1 MSEKSPYGCS
11 RPQPSDKGLVYI
23 FTGDGKGK
31 TTAAIGTAVRA
42 AGHGL
47 RVLIVFFAK
56 GDKYPR
62 GEDSALSRLPNVTIT
77 GCRHRDWLDKENIK
91 AEDRELAKSALAAA
105 REAMLNGDYDLI
117 VLDEINIAI
126 NYGLVS
132 LDEVIGFINAKPQN
146 TELILTGRYAEP
158 KLVQIADLVTE
169 MQMVKH
175 PYSKGVKA
183 RQGIDY

>member
-1 MSEKSPYGCS
+1 LSEKSPYGCS
-11 RPQPSDKGLVYI
+11 RPQPGDRGLVYI

-47 RVLIVFFAK
+47 KVLIVFFAK

-62 GEDSALSRLPNVTIT
+62 GEDNALSRLPNIIIA
-77 GCRHRDWLDKENIK
+77 GCCHEDWIDKENIK
-91 AEDRELAKSALAAA
+91 DKDKELAKSTLATA
-105 REAMLNGDYDLI
+105 REAMLNGNYDLI

-132 LDEVIGFINAKPQN
+132 LDEVIGLINNKPN
-146 TELILTGRYAEP
+146 NVELILTGRYADP

-183 RQGIDY
+183 HRGIDY

>member
-1 MSEKSPYGCS
+1 MSEKTSCDYS
-11 RPQPSDKGLVYI
+11 RPQPGDKGLVSI

-47 RVLIVFFAK
+47 RVFIVFFAK
-56 GDKYPR
+56 GDEYPR
-62 GEDSALSRLPNVTIT
+62 GEANALSKLPDITIT
-77 GCRHRDWLDKENIK
+77 SCQHKNWIDKENIK
-91 AEDRELAKSALAAA
+91 AEDKKLAKSALITA
-105 REAMLNGDYDLI
+105 REAMLNGNYNLI

-132 LDEVIGFINAKPQN
+132 LDEVVKFVNDKPQN
-146 TELILTGRYAEP
+146 VELILTGRYAEP
-158 KLVQIADLVTE
+158 ELVQMADLVTE
-169 MQMVKH
+169 MLMVKH

-183 RQGIDY
+183 HRGIDY

>member
-1 MSEKSPYGCS
+1 MSEKIFYDYS
-11 RPQPSDKGLVYI
+11 RPQPGDKGLVYI

-47 RVLIVFFAK
+47 RVFIAFFAK
-56 GDKYPR
+56 CDEYFR
-62 GEDSALSRLPNVTIT
+62 GEANALSRLPNIT
-77 GCRHRDWLDKENIK
+77 LASCRHRDWIDKENIK
-91 AEDRELAKSALAAA
+91 AEDKELAKSTLTAA
-105 REAMLNGDYDLI
+105 REAMLNGNYNLI

-132 LDEVIGFINAKPQN
+132 LNEVIELVNDKPQN
-146 TELILTGRYAEP
+146 VELILTGRYAEP

-169 MQMVKH
+169 MLMVKH
-175 PYSKGVKA
+175 PYGKGVKA
-183 RQGIDY
+183 RRGIDY